1 MYSGGKPEYS
11 PLLASYESSSTLF
24 SIVNFLASTTAQV
37 NWRLYRKATSGA
49 EDERVEVVSH
59 AALSVLNKPT
69 QFDTRQDLFEAAQ
82 QHIDLTGEAWFI
94 IERNSQYGI
103 VIGIWLARPD
113 RMSVVKSKDD
123 FLLGY
128 TYRQPD
134 GLERPLKKEDVIQ
147 LRMPN
152 PNDPYRGLSPV
163 TSLLPA
169 IDGDELAEFWQKS
182 FFRNGAK
189 PGGVV
194 KLNQNMSDEQF
205 KKLLE
210 RWEMQHRGIHN
221 ANRVAFMESGDYLEL
236 KYTQADMQFLELRNF
251 TAEKIREAYGVSKS
265 MLGIVDDVNRANNE
279 AQEANYAKYKLKP
292 RLERFKQALNN
303 EFLPL
308 FGTTTVGLEFDYDD
322 IEIEDTSKV
331 IADRD
336 SRVQAAVALI
346 NAGADPVAT
355 MKAFNLPEIP
365 FINRSDNGQVQ
376 N

>member
-1 MYSGGKPEYS
+1 
-11 PLLASYESSSTLF
+11 
-24 SIVNFLASTTAQV
+24 
-37 NWRLYRKATSGA
+37 
-49 EDERVEVVSH
+49 
-59 AALSVLNKPT
+59 
-69 QFDTRQDLFEAAQ
+69 
-82 QHIDLTGEAWFI
+82 
-94 IERNSQYGI
+94 
-103 VIGIWLARPD
+103 
-113 RMSVVKSKDD
+113 
-123 FLLGY
+123 
-128 TYRQPD
+128 
-134 GLERPLKKEDVIQ
+134 
-147 LRMPN
+147 
-152 PNDPYRGLSPV
+152 
-163 TSLLPA
+163 
-169 IDGDELAEFWQKS
+169 
-182 FFRNGAK
+182 
-189 PGGVV
+189 
-194 KLNQNMSDEQF
+194 
-205 KKLLE
+205 
-210 RWEMQHRGIHN
+210 
-221 ANRVAFMESGDYLEL
+221 
-236 KYTQADMQFLELRNF
+236 MQFLELRNF